1 MQEALPPQF
10 AWVQRAREDMHR
22 LRQQVGLTVAIA
34 SLLRDRSG
42 VSVID
47 VHAGSQ
53 DVTLTLRVGA
63 TFRFHAS
70 AHGKIA
76 LGFGD
81 PDLLET
87 TLARPLLKHGPK
99 TITNPDALR
108 REIRKVRER
117 GWADAPDQAEAGM
130 NAITAPIV
138 SRGDA
143 YEGSI
148 GIFGTIEQVPAE
160 PPDHLIVAVKD
171 AAKRISR
178 RLGGG

>member
-1 MQEALPPQF
+1 
-10 AWVQRAREDMHR
+10 
-22 LRQQVGLTVAIA
+22 
-34 SLLRDRSG
+34 
-42 VSVID
+42 
-47 VHAGSQ
+47 
-53 DVTLTLRVGA
+53 
-63 TFRFHAS
+63 
-70 AHGKIA
+70 
-76 LGFGD
+76 
-81 PDLLET
+81 
-87 TLARPLLKHGPK
+87 
-99 TITNPDALR
+99 
-108 REIRKVRER
+108 
-117 GWADAPDQAEAGM
+117 M